1 MSDPYTIY
9 FAGDLFD
16 HKHLIGN
23 AVLADFIERLSEG
36 RYACRVPQTFEMV
49 SFRSV
54 DIRNTDLMEVMA
66 CDLGLFNFDGP
77 DIDSGTV
84 VEFMFAKMLDIPS
97 VILRTDLRTSGD
109 GDREDWNLMATHY
122 PRTNN
127 VKIRSL
133 AWYREAQEQTD
144 SLADLTDQLY
154 TRIATTVLSALDDVR
169 QQPPLPK
176 PNHITPE
183 IIYQWAVQFPASG
196 FAEWCGVDFVE
207 NVLARKKAKGL
218 I

>member
-23 AVLADFIERLSEG
+23 AVLADFIERLSDG
-36 RYACRVPQTFEMV
+36 RYACRVPQAFEV
-49 SFRSV
+49 VQSRAV
-54 DIRNTDLMEVMA
+54 DVRNKDLMEVMA

-97 VILRTDLRTSGD
+97 VILRTDFRASGD
-109 GDREDWNLMATHY
+109 GDQEGWNLMATNY

-127 VKIRSL
+127 VNIHSL

-144 SLADLTDQLY
+144 SLTELTEQLY
-154 TRIATTVLSALDDVR
+154 TRIANEVIDALDDVR
-169 QQPPLPK
+169 QQSPLPK
-176 PNHITPE
+176 PDPMTPE
-183 IIYQWAVQFPASG
+183 AIYQWALQFPASG
-196 FAEWCGVDFVE
+196 FAERCGDRFAE
-207 NVLARKKAKGL
+207 KMLARKRAKGL
-218 I
+218 L

>member
-1 MSDPYTIY
+1 MSDSYTIY

-23 AVLADFIERLSEG
+23 AVLADYIERLSDG
-36 RYACRVPQTFEMV
+36 RYQCRVPQDFEV
-49 SFRSV
+49 VKFRAV
-54 DIRNTDLMEVMA
+54 DVRNTDLMEVMA

-97 VILRTDLRTSGD
+97 VILRTDFRDAGD
-109 GDREDWNLMATHY
+109 GDREGWNLMATNY

-127 VKIRSL
+127 VKIHSL
-133 AWYREAQEQTD
+133 ERYREAYDQTD
-144 SLADLTDQLY
+144 SLKDLTDQLY
-154 TRIATTVLSALDDVR
+154 TRMAKDVIAAFDDVLK
-169 QQPPLPK
+169 QPPLEK
-176 PNHITPE
+176 PTPMTAD
-183 IIYQWAVQFPASG
+183 IVYNWALQFPGSG
-196 FAEWCGVDFVE
+196 FAESCGVDFAE